1 MRVPLLP
8 VLVLVSLAA
17 MAVLP
22 ECEARTFFCDGFNVS
37 INTNK
42 LSYRGARSA
51 CLEQNIGLLR
61 IKEHNLLKNSQCYKE
76 VIGRLVWRGLQH
88 IWLYNRQGKGSLD
101 IKRSR
106 ITEQPDDSPRPFICA
121 RDWDECSTDPC
132 PQGEICVNGKGTYK
146 CEDRNECEDSP
157 DVCDPGFNCTN
168 TIGSYMCRGSHCGA
182 IEISNGSLART
193 SVDQSVEPICEDG
206 FSALGEKASCG
217 INGWSYNEFMCTPR
231 TQCEAKRIGSG
242 SLADAPVNH
251 DAEVTCNN
259 GSYKAYEAKATCT
272 KTGWSYSEPLC
283 PPDNPIVCNW
293 YNVSVHLDPALYADA
308 NSECERRDATLLT
321 QQSYDALKQS
331 QCSKYIMSGLKIHNL
346 ATTWLKTSP
355 STGVVFTLESES
367 VSTGQ
372 SASPFVCAKG
382 LRCPTQRIGNGFLVE
397 KPEDERFR
405 TNFTCDDGYRPA
417 PGAWAEC
424 NQAGWVLTEP
434 MCEPRDV
441 CTPYHISIHEDPALY
456 SDAARQCELRNASL
470 LSKAEH
476 DKLAGSA
483 CSNYVTWT
491 LRRINLASTWLK
503 ESRSEGSVFSLESE
517 PIDASSGQSASPFI
531 CVTDRNECQEDG
543 AVCDASFTCLNTMGS
558 YECHRRECVPVYVP
572 NGFVNTTPVNH
583 EVLATCDAG
592 YTTVNKATCTEG
604 GWVAGR
610 VPHPDRP
617 TVFHDG
623 HLCGKPV
630 GCLRMDIPHGRVH
643 SAPHRAIVSATC
655 ENGYHSIKRFYECVK
670 DRDGGFY
677 WGKRYNTDG
686 CFPLNSCPENA
697 GSKYMLSTRG
707 GLVPTYSNFLE
718 NCAAT
723 AEGRLPTSSDLPCM
737 KQILTFLFS
746 KRPAFRKVFFY
757 AGGAGHVLTISDDGE
772 FHESRLSPAQRNQTF
787 PGADLVVCMPACHQT

>member
-1 MRVPLLP
+1 
-8 VLVLVSLAA
+8 
-17 MAVLP
+17 
-22 ECEARTFFCDGFNVS
+22 
-37 INTNK
+37 
-42 LSYRGARSA
+42 
-51 CLEQNIGLLR
+51 
-61 IKEHNLLKNSQCYKE
+61 
-76 VIGRLVWRGLQH
+76 
-88 IWLYNRQGKGSLD
+88 
-101 IKRSR
+101 
-106 ITEQPDDSPRPFICA
+106 
-121 RDWDECSTDPC
+121 
-132 PQGEICVNGKGTYK
+132 
-146 CEDRNECEDSP
+146 
-157 DVCDPGFNCTN
+157 
-168 TIGSYMCRGSHCGA
+168 
-182 IEISNGSLART
+182 
-193 SVDQSVEPICEDG
+193 
-206 FSALGEKASCG
+206 
-217 INGWSYNEFMCTPR
+217 
-231 TQCEAKRIGSG
+231 
-242 SLADAPVNH
+242 
-251 DAEVTCNN
+251 
-259 GSYKAYEAKATCT
+259 
-272 KTGWSYSEPLC
+272 
-283 PPDNPIVCNW
+283 
-293 YNVSVHLDPALYADA
+293 
-308 NSECERRDATLLT
+308 
-321 QQSYDALKQS
+321 
-331 QCSKYIMSGLKIHNL
+331 
-346 ATTWLKTSP
+346 
-355 STGVVFTLESES
+355 
-367 VSTGQ
+367 
-372 SASPFVCAKG
+372 
-382 LRCPTQRIGNGFLVE
+382 
-397 KPEDERFR
+397 
-405 TNFTCDDGYRPA
+405 
-417 PGAWAEC
+417 
-424 NQAGWVLTEP
+424 

-441 CTPYHISIHEDPALY
+441 CTPYQISIHEDPALY

-476 DKLAGSA
+476 EKLAGSA

-491 LRRINLASTWLK
+491 LRRNNLASTWLK

-543 AVCDASFTCLNTMGS
+543 AVCDASFTCVNTMGS

-583 EVLATCDAG
+583 EVTATCDAS